1 MHQFF
6 QRIWYLSFH
15 LLIRGVGHRTGSC
28 LGTLSAANSQ
38 GRFSPQVVGEFAHTV
53 ILSPAPELP
62 ARRDHVG
69 GLPLRKVPFA
79 LTRRSFLKESIS
91 LGSTIAAL
99 KVGNGRA
106 VVLPPASTEAWGS
119 RVVIARDEKIRSA
132 GAGFDS
138 APLARLL
145 DRALQA
151 SFDCDSPLEA
161 WKKVV
166 RPGEVVGL
174 KVNCL
179 GGRGNATHPELVEAI
194 IERLRQAGITE
205 IVIWDR
211 QNADLERAR
220 FKIAERAPG
229 VRCFGN
235 DVLGFE
241 DDLAT
246 FGEAGSRLCRTLT
259 QVCDAV
265 INLPVL
271 KDHGIAGVTLALKS
285 MFGAIH
291 NPNKYH
297 TNVGDPYVA
306 DVYALAPIRRKVR
319 LHICDGLNAQ
329 YDGGPSYMPQW
340 MWPFSGL
347 LVSCDPVALDY
358 VGWKII
364 ETKRLEVGAPSLRE
378 QKREP
383 VYISTA
389 ADNKHRL
396 GTCDPQRI
404 ERMEI

>member
-1 MHQFF
+1 M
-6 QRIWYLSFH
+6 L
-15 LLIRGVGHRTGSC
+15 G
-28 LGTLSAANSQ
+28 GTLAA
-38 GRFSPQVVGEFAHTV
+38 V
-53 ILSPAPELP
+53 
-62 ARRDHVG
+62 
-69 GLPLRKVPFA
+69 K
-79 LTRRSFLKESIS
+79 
-91 LGSTIAAL
+91 LGD
-99 KVGNGRA
+99 GRA
-106 VVLPPASTEAWGS
+106 VALPSASAEPARS
-119 RVVIARDEKIRSA
+119 RVVIACDARIRSA
-132 GAGFDS
+132 GMGFDS
-138 APLARLL
+138 ARLAQLL

-151 SFDCDSPLEA
+151 SFGCDSPVEA
-161 WKKVV
+161 WRKVV

-194 IERLRQAGITE
+194 TERLRQAGITE

-211 QNADLERAR
+211 QNSDLERAR
-220 FKIAERAPG
+220 FKIAEHGSG

-235 DVLGFE
+235 DVMGYE

-246 FGEAGSRLCRTLT
+246 FGKAGSLLCRTLT

-297 TNVGDPYVA
+297 SNACDPYVA
-306 DVYALAPIRRKVR
+306 DVYALAPIRQKVR

-329 YDGGPSYMPQW
+329 YDGGPSFMPQW
-340 MWPFSGL
+340 MWPFNGL
-347 LVSCDPVALDY
+347 LVSRDPVALDY
-358 VGWKII
+358 MGWKII
-364 ETKRLEVGAPSLRE
+364 EKKRLEVGAPSLRE

-389 ADNKHRL
+389 ADAEHRL

-404 ERMEI
+404 ERVEI

>member
-1 MHQFF
+1 M
-6 QRIWYLSFH
+6 QR
-15 LLIRGVGHRTGSC
+15 
-28 LGTLSAANSQ
+28 
-38 GRFSPQVVGEFAHTV
+38 P
-53 ILSPAPELP
+53 
-62 ARRDHVG
+62 
-69 GLPLRKVPFA
+69 PFPP
-79 LTRRSFLKESIS
+79 TRRSFLKQSFL
-91 LGSTIAAL
+91 LGSTLAACKL
-99 KVGNGRA
+99 GEGRGLA
-106 VVLPPASTEAWGS
+106 LPEAAEAARS
-119 RVVIARDEKIRSA
+119 RVVIARDAKIRTT

-138 APLARLL
+138 ARLAQLL

-179 GGRGNATHPELVEAI
+179 GGRGNATHLELVEAI
-194 IERLRQAGITE
+194 TERLRQAGITE

-211 QNADLERAR
+211 QNSDLERAR
-220 FKIAERAPG
+220 FKIVERG
-229 VRCFGN
+229 SGLRCFGN

-246 FGEAGSRLCRTLT
+246 FGNAGSLMCRTLT
-259 QVCDAV
+259 QVCNAV

-297 TNVGDPYVA
+297 SDAGNPYVA
-306 DVYALAPIRRKVR
+306 DVYALPPIRQKVR

-340 MWPFSGL
+340 MWPFNGL
-347 LVSCDPVALDY
+347 LVSRDPVALDY

-364 ETKRLEVGAPSLRE
+364 EKKRAEVGMKTLAEL
-378 QKREP
+378 KRDP
-383 VYISTA
+383 AYISTA
-389 ADNKHRL
+389 ADAEHRL
-396 GTCDPQRI
+396 GTCDPKRI
-404 ERMEI
+404 ERVEI